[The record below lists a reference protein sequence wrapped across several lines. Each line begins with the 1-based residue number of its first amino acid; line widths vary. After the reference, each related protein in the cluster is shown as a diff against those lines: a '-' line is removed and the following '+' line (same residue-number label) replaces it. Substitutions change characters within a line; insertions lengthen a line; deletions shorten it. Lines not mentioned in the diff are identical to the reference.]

1 MKGAQQSID
10 IEATPEQVWDLITD
24 FESYPSFVPNQTGA
38 RLLSKGEGRWRVE
51 FELSIARKLR
61 YTLDLTGERGKGL
74 RWTLVEGDMM
84 KGNEGGWHLT
94 PLPDGRTRAT
104 YEISVELKGFVPASV
119 TNLLVQQTLPK
130 NLEAFKAEAERR
142 A

>member
-10 IEATPEQVWDLITD
+10 IAASPDQIWELLVD

-38 RLLSKGEGRWRVE
+38 RVLSRADGQWRVE
-51 FELSIARKLR
+51 FQLSIARKPK
-61 YTLDLTGERGKGL
+61 YTLDLKGERGRTL

-84 KGNEGGWHLT
+84 KGNEGGWSLES
-94 PLPDGRTRAT
+94 LPDGGTRAT
-104 YEISVELKGFVPASV
+104 YNIAVELKGFVPASV
-119 TNLLVQQTLPK
+119 TNLLVAQTLPA
-130 NLEAFKAEAERR
+130 NLKAFKDEAERR